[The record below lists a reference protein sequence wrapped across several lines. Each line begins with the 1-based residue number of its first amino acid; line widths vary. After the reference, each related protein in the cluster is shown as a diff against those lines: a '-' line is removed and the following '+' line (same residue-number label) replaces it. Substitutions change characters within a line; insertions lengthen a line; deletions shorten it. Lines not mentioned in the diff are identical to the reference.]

1 MSISDWSSDVCSSD
15 LYTDTQVQAGS
26 NYAFSLFE
34 AGTDASNAI
43 QLTDAGSVSD
53 GEGLATARDG
63 DNLPI
68 KRLKAGQNVTVA
80 STGSNAEISVLAVK
94 TNTIQWTG
102 PSFGQVTDG
111 APSSGT
117 LVLAFA
123 GAAYTTLNVEENTH
137 VSTTGME
144 SGKG

>member
-53 GEGLATARDG
+53 GEGLATARAG
-63 DNLPI
+63 DNLPL
-68 KRLKAGQNVTVA
+68 KRLKAGKNETGRASCREKFCQNVK
-80 STGSNAEISVLAVK
+80 ISVVAVTLK
-94 TNTIQWTG
+94 KTTNTT
-102 PSFGQVTDG
+102 
-111 APSSGT
+111 
-117 LVLAFA
+117 
-123 GAAYTTLNVEENTH
+123 
-137 VSTTGME
+137 
-144 SGKG
+144 K